1 MIQFCCALRT
11 MLSDPGAL
19 LKVSERA
26 KTAPGVSKVLQQVSD
41 VTLTSK
47 ASAAAYYIQTL

>member
-1 MIQFCCALRT
+1 MIQFCCALRI

-19 LKVSERA
+19 LKMLEGA

-41 VTLTSK
+41 VTLTSN
-47 ASAAAYYIQTL
+47 ASAAADYIQTL